1 MTLGYVE
8 IVLRSGFG
16 MLFMEEFC
24 PEWDKTLNSL
34 LDTHSDTAKLSNHT
48 IQLGAADVWASN
60 YPYSF
65 GHLFRTYRG
74 DQWVRAEARRP
85 HIRTMA
91 RLRELVLRLEA
102 ERDAKQRRQYLETLE
117 DLTGA
122 AE

>member
-8 IVLRSGFG
+8 IVLRSWFG

-34 LDTHSDTAKLSNHT
+34 LDTHSETAKLSHHT
-48 IQLGAADVWASN
+48 VQMGNADVWASN

-65 GHLFRTYRG
+65 GHLFMVYKG
-74 DQWVRAEARRP
+74 DRWKRAEARRP
-85 HIRTMA
+85 RIRTMA
-91 RLRELVLRLEA
+91 RLRALVLRLEA

-122 AE
+122 AK